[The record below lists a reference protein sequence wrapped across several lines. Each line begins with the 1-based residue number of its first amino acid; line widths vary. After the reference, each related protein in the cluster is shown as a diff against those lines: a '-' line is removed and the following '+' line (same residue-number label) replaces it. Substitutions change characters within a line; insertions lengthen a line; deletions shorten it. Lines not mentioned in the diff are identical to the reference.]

1 MLYVNCIFTISHF
14 WVSYNP
20 ILFFMLILMA
30 FFSGFDFEV
39 KKPDVVSP

>member
-1 MLYVNCIFTISHF
+1 MVLTHT
-14 WVSYNP
+14 
-20 ILFFMLILMA
+20 LFFMLILMA